1 MINIKCK
8 KKLNYLKEQYAK
20 ILEETIKVFKITDE
34 IEVNVELVSSFKI
47 KRINSKFRNINKV
60 TDVLSFPTLELKMPL
75 KINLTKEKCLMD
87 INPETDNIMLGDIYI
102 CFKKVKEQAKE
113 YGHSINRE
121 SAYLFLHGI
130 LHLLGFD
137 HMIETDKAEMRK
149 YEEKILKNLDIQRN

>member
-1 MINIKCK
+1 MINIKCS
-8 KKLNYLKEQYAK
+8 KKLNFLKEQYSK
-20 ILEETIKVFKITDE
+20 ILEETIKVFEITNE
-34 IEVNVELVSSFKI
+34 IEVNVEFVSSLKI

-75 KINLTKEKCLMD
+75 NNNLTKQNCLMD
-87 INPETDNIMLGDIYI
+87 INPETGNIMLGDIYI
-102 CFKKVKEQAKE
+102 CFKKVKAQAKE

-121 SAYLFLHGI
+121 SSYLFLHGI

-137 HMIETDKAEMRK
+137 HMEEDDKIEMRK

>member
-1 MINIKCK
+1 MINIKCN

-20 ILEETIKVFKITDE
+20 ILEETIKVFKITSE
-34 IEVNVELVSSFKI
+34 IEVNVEFVSSFKI
-47 KRINSKFRNINKV
+47 KRINSQFRNINKV

-75 KINLTKEKCLMD
+75 KSNLTKEKCLMD
-87 INPETDNIMLGDIYI
+87 VNPETGNIMLGDIYI
-102 CFKKVKEQAKE
+102 CFKKVKAQAKE

-137 HMIETDKAEMRK
+137 HIEENDKIEMRK